1 MEKNKEKTVK
11 TLSKILYVVSKILK
25 VMTRIA
31 IGFVVFAMLV
41 VPVAIK
47 SISIK
52 DDKLVINDE
61 YVKNNKT
68 LTIKAGDLVIM
79 DAKDENYTVLKD
91 IFNKNSKTSLIIYSE
106 VFMLFI
112 IAILVI
118 TSFIMDHLYKFFKNI
133 YEGNTFALE
142 NVSHLK
148 MVSNYMIATL
158 LISWVASL
166 LSEILFNQDT
176 FTTNA
181 YGVFEIM
188 FVYLL
193 AYVFEYGYEIQ
204 KKSKKTMFTK

>member
-158 LISWVASL
+158 LISWVSSL
-166 LSEILFNQDT
+166 LAEILFNQDT

-193 AYVFEYGYEIQ
+193 AYVFEYGCELQ